1 MVDIAAAAAGG
12 SSDQTP
18 APVTA
23 PRRRRI
29 WLPRAERSAAA
40 RAQPPTQGSAAAG
53 RGPRTPAG
61 EGGGPGSPCIK
72 QTPSGLMN
80 MHLKKIKRAQDTDG
94 NGEDLQL
101 KKKMQVTMGW

>member
-80 MHLKKIKRAQDTDG
+80 MHLKKIKRKFSGTTFAG
-94 NGEDLQL
+94 KRNHLSL
-101 KKKMQVTMGW
+101 